1 LHSYKKQTNLQKN
14 KLTNKT
20 KMKFY
25 VKEFDQVFKRRDGTY
40 VTNVNVD
47 EIIETLLSFRTR
59 FGIINDIK
67 FVRGN
72 VCEFLNKLKD
82 KNTVVRYFS
91 RESALQFIQRNI
103 PYTNSETIG
112 HGMFSLTLDIS
123 DDKSIDG
130 MYLEFY
136 RSNLHYIIFSLVYNN
151 ESETYR
157 PLY

>member
-1 LHSYKKQTNLQKN
+1 
-14 KLTNKT
+14 
-20 KMKFY
+20 MKFY

-82 KNTVVRYFS
+82 KNTLVRYFS
-91 RESALQFIQRNI
+91 HESALQFIQRNI
-103 PYTNSETIG
+103 PYYTNSETIG